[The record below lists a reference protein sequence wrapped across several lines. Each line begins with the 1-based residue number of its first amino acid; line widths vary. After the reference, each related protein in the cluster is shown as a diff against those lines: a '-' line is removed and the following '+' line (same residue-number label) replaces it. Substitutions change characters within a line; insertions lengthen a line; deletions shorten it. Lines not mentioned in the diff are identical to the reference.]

1 MLKYLAVDLTL
12 VLAYL
17 NLTHQIDIS
26 WWLVAAP
33 TLTLLAFA
41 LGVIGF
47 FVWLDG
53 WPRRS

>member
-1 MLKYLAVDLTL
+1 MLKYLAVGLTL